1 MVIKM
6 KNILI
11 TGARSGIMTAV
22 IKKLINK
29 KYHIYVTV
37 HTEEQLRSVINKY
50 SHYENITCL
59 KLDVTNK
66 EDYKK
71 IENIDIDIFIANA
84 AIGMSGSISELP
96 IEKLR
101 EVFETNVFSNFQLI
115 QYILKKMIKKDS
127 GKIIIMSSLAGII
140 PVNFL
145 GAYSA
150 SKASIIKLTE
160 TLKCELKLI
169 TSKIKIVLVEPGLY
183 KTGFNLFMLES
194 KYDWME
200 EKSYF
205 KEELEYIRKME
216 NTFIKPFECK
226 NFDSIA
232 KPIVKAII
240 NKNPKFLIRSPFYQV
255 IGAKLYLIFKA

>member
-1 MVIKM
+1 M
-6 KNILI
+6 KNVLI
-11 TGARSGIMTAV
+11 TGARSGIMSSV
-22 IKKLINK
+22 IKRLLNK

-37 HTEEQLRSVINKY
+37 HTEEQLQSVINKFDNY
-50 SHYENITCL
+50 KNVTCF

-66 EDYKK
+66 NDYKK

-84 AIGMSGSISELP
+84 AVGMSGSISELP

-115 QYILKKMIKKDS
+115 QFVLKKMIKKDS

-140 PVNFL
+140 PINFL

-205 KEELEYIRKME
+205 KQELEYIRKME
-216 NTFIKPFECK
+216 NTFIKPFECR

-232 KPIVKAII
+232 KPIVKTITS
-240 NKNPKFLIRSPFYQV
+240 KNPKFLVRAPFYQV
-255 IGAKLYLIFKA
+255 VGAKLYLLFKA